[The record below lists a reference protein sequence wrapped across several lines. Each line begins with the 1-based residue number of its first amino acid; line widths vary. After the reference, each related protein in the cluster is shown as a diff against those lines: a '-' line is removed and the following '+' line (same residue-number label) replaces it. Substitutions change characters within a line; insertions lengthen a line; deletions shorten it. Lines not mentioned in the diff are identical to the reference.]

1 MKKLL
6 AVLAMVLIPSLVY
19 AGPWLTCT
27 SVPAGSWDSIGVQM
41 DSGAEVFVTPKTNTD
56 GTQTLW
62 YDLASISVGNHRVT
76 LRGKKGVWYSATPFV
91 FDFTRPSVPSVS
103 GVVLSE

>member
-6 AVLAMVLIPSLVY
+6 LVLAMVFMPSLSF
-19 AGPWLTCT
+19 AAPWLTCT
-27 SVPAGSWDSIGVQM
+27 AVPAGSWDSIGVQV
-41 DSGAEVFVTPKTNTD
+41 DSAAEVFVTPATNAD
-56 GTQTLW
+56 GTQKLW
-62 YDLASISVGNHRVT
+62 YDLGSVSVGNHRVT

-103 GVVLSE
+103 GVTLSE